1 MEEKKENN
9 SDSVEHPDQNWLDIP
24 FDATTNFSIL
34 GWFLDKLTRRMSSKN
49 KIDLILEEVSHGL
62 VIK

>member
-9 SDSVEHPDQNWLDIP
+9 SDSVGHPHQNWPDIP

-34 GWFLDKLTRRMSSKN
+34 GWFLDKLISRMSK
-49 KIDLILEEVSHGL
+49 KKKVDLILEE
-62 VIK
+62 

>member
-9 SDSVEHPDQNWLDIP
+9 SDSVEQPGQNWPDIP

-34 GWFLDKLTRRMSSKN
+34 GWFLDKLERRMSSK
-49 KIDLILEEVSHGL
+49 KEVDLILEE
-62 VIK
+62 